1 VPLAALLDRPEW
13 ADPVVRY
20 LIEHGLAGTLRISAV
35 ALVLSSH
42 IGITLGTLLTI
53 RFMPTR
59 ALIRLY
65 IEVWRGLPIIVTLF
79 IVYFGAPVISTRF
92 ELDPYAAGAVTL
104 TLWGSAQIAE
114 ATRGAV
120 QSISRGQHEA
130 ASALGFGWIGRH
142 VFVILPQATRRL
154 IPPLVSLLVGI
165 ILNTT
170 LIGIIGGSELLEA
183 SKRMVEV
190 VNAPAP
196 AGFGDRGEF
205 QIYTFVMLV
214 FFLICFPLTRLA
226 AWLERRLVRA

>member
-1 VPLAALLDRPEW
+1 MPDLPEW
-13 ADPVVRY
+13 VEPVARY
-20 LIEHGLAGTLRISAV
+20 LLREGLTGTLRIAGI
-35 ALVLSSH
+35 ALLLSTA

-53 RFMPTR
+53 RFPLTR

-79 IVYFGAPVISTRF
+79 VVYFGAPAISLRF
-92 ELDPYAAGAVTL
+92 ETSAFVAGTITL

-130 ASALGFGWIGRH
+130 AAALGFGWVGRH
-142 VFVILPQATRRL
+142 TSVILPQALRRL
-154 IPPLVSLLVGI
+154 LPPLVSLLIGI

-170 LIGIIGGSELLEA
+170 LIGIIGGAELLEGA
-183 SKRMVEV
+183 ERMVEV
-190 VNAPAP
+190 VNAEAP

-205 QIYTFVMLV
+205 PIYGAVMIV
-214 FFLICFPLTRLA
+214 FFLLCFPLTRLA
-226 AWLERRLVRA
+226 AFLERKLVA

>member
-1 VPLAALLDRPEW
+1 VPLSALLDRPEW

-20 LIEHGLAGTLRISAV
+20 LIEHGLAGTLRIAAV
-35 ALVLSSH
+35 ALVLSSL

-53 RFMPTR
+53 RFLPTR

-130 ASALGFGWIGRH
+130 AAALGFGWVGRH

-214 FFLICFPLTRLA
+214 FFVICFPLTRLA
-226 AWLERRLVRA
+226 AWLERRLVRT

>member
-1 VPLAALLDRPEW
+1 VPLAAFFDRPEW
-13 ADPVVRY
+13 ADPVARY
-20 LIEHGLAGTLRISAV
+20 LIEHGLAGTLRIAAV
-35 ALVLSSH
+35 ALVASSL

-130 ASALGFGWIGRH
+130 AAALGFGWVGRH

-214 FFLICFPLTRLA
+214 FFVICFPLTRLA
-226 AWLERRLVRA
+226 AWLERRLVRT

>member
-35 ALVLSSH
+35 ALVLSSL

-214 FFLICFPLTRLA
+214 FFVICFPLTRLA
-226 AWLERRLVRA
+226 AWLERRLVRT

>member
-1 VPLAALLDRPEW
+1 MLDRPEW
-13 ADPVVRY
+13 VDPVIRY
-20 LIEHGLAGTLRISAV
+20 LLEQGLTGTLRIAAISLV
-35 ALVLSSH
+35 ASSL

-53 RFMPTR
+53 RFLPTR

-79 IVYFGAPVISTRF
+79 VVYFGAPVISTRF
-92 ELDPYAAGAVTL
+92 EMDPYTAGAVTL

-154 IPPLVSLLVGI
+154 IPPLVSLMVGI

-183 SKRMVEV
+183 AKRMVEV

-205 QIYTFVMLV
+205 QIYAFVMLV
-214 FFLICFPLTRLA
+214 FFVICFPLTRLA

>member
-1 VPLAALLDRPEW
+1 MPLPALLDRPEW

-20 LIEHGLAGTLRISAV
+20 LIEHGLAGTLRIAAV
-35 ALVLSSH
+35 ALVASSL

-92 ELDPYAAGAVTL
+92 ELDPYTAGAVTL

-130 ASALGFGWIGRH
+130 AAALGFGWVGRH

-214 FFLICFPLTRLA
+214 FFVICFPLTRLA
-226 AWLERRLVRA
+226 AWLERRLVRT

>member
-1 VPLAALLDRPEW
+1 
-13 ADPVVRY
+13 
-20 LIEHGLAGTLRISAV
+20 
-35 ALVLSSH
+35 
-42 IGITLGTLLTI
+42 
-53 RFMPTR
+53 M
-59 ALIRLY
+59 
-65 IEVWRGLPIIVTLF
+65 
-79 IVYFGAPVISTRF
+79 
-92 ELDPYAAGAVTL
+92 
-104 TLWGSAQIAE
+104 
-114 ATRGAV
+114 
-120 QSISRGQHEA
+120 
-130 ASALGFGWIGRH
+130 
-142 VFVILPQATRRL
+142 FVILPQATRRL

-226 AWLERRLVRA
+226 AWLERRLVRT

>member
-1 VPLAALLDRPEW
+1 VPLSALLDRPEW

-20 LIEHGLAGTLRISAV
+20 LIEHGLAGTLRIAAV
-35 ALVLSSH
+35 ALVASSL

-130 ASALGFGWIGRH
+130 AAALGFGWVGRH

-214 FFLICFPLTRLA
+214 FFVICFPLTRLA
-226 AWLERRLVRA
+226 AWLERRLVRT

>member
-1 VPLAALLDRPEW
+1 MPLSALLDRPEW

-35 ALVLSSH
+35 ALVLSSL

-214 FFLICFPLTRLA
+214 FFVICFPLTRLA
-226 AWLERRLVRA
+226 AWLERRLVRT